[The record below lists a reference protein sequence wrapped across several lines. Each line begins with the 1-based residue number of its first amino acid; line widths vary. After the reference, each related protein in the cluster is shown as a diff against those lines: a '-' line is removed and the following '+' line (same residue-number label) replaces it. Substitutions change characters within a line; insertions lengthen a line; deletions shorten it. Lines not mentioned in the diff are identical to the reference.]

1 MPENP
6 NKAPTI
12 DLKAWQR
19 NKTTAWLEFLDRLS
33 SWFWQDNEGAGRWTL
48 VLDDA
53 ERHSSTT
60 HPTRTAPGLK
70 AQVLHQ
76 SRLKYALVAAFGSI
90 YKTIINAH
98 PNTEALDASGNVVPF
113 GTNLL
118 RAIGAK
124 IVPEDAEG
132 ITHANL
138 ELQRQIWTFPGLARG
153 IEPLRGWCD
162 RILLLFNDLGRL
174 SNSDQNSAVCPQ
186 FDLLLT
192 TYKTLNDPIS
202 WTRCLDRLKSEPDY
216 IAAGPTVSLYVQ
228 YIDRFATQHVASQK
242 LTGVRQGGHFKAA
255 YSAEAL
261 CWVCGSAN
269 HDPRQ
274 CKMLNSALADYR
286 SKHLHGKGTSRG
298 GPGSSRIARGGS
310 FRGSSTRSG
319 SSQHA
324 GTSRGGS
331 SSRGN
336 GRGGHQSHFKN
347 RSSNKSYNKNNNPAS
362 APQHGAHAVNLALP
376 PPPPYPTAPEQ
387 HFAFAA
393 GHDESIAVPP
403 VMDAMIEE
411 ENKQKM
417 TDAQQPKTEPIV
429 GMKRHYNEE
438 EGQQPDIY
446 DVYPNKK
453 PRLMDAIDT
462 NLTVTFSDTDSSDEK
477 GMAPLEHYLE
487 EGSLPY
493 LGWWAPLE
501 RTRQPK
507 MFKVKDFWKNA
518 PSLTMEA
525 YETASLNIIAPAIYQ
540 LEYEDTEETHIITI
554 PRDASMTDIKDHPSF
569 WFLKQVLEFRW
580 TNPYPSPR
588 DPLYDEKRGE
598 YALVAAKILDYANH
612 RGHTISPSW
621 TLAKDVPDQVI
632 LAMIDMI
639 DNKPQYHAARLIH
652 MAQLHI
658 FYMAY
663 IESMYPEVNLQDLRQ
678 ADFKFISNGD
688 KNLYPHRFHRYDGTI
703 TIDSNSQPDVCKFT
717 YVVDFET
724 MANWNTL
731 VEPEDSSEDEDG
743 DTYHTIDTY
752 YSSDSDSDLE
762 QEEVDDDDKPQ
773 RYSPTSPSYCP

>member
-12 DLKAWQR
+12 DPKAWQR
-19 NKTTAWLEFLDRLS
+19 NKTTAWLEFIDRLS
-33 SWFWQDNEGAGRWTL
+33 SWLWQDNEGAARWTL

-53 ERHSSTT
+53 ERHGSTT
-60 HPTRTAPGLK
+60 HPPRTAAGIK
-70 AQVLHQ
+70 SQVLHQ

-132 ITHANL
+132 VTHANL
-138 ELQRQIWTFPGLARG
+138 ELQRQIWTFPGLTRG

-186 FDLLLT
+186 LDLLLT

-202 WTRCLDRLKSEPDY
+202 WTRCLDRLKSEPAY
-216 IAAGPTVSLYVQ
+216 IAAGPKVSLYVQ
-228 YIDRFATQHVASQK
+228 HIDRFATQHVASQK
-242 LTGVRQGGHFKAA
+242 LTGVRQASQKPTGVRQGGHFKAA

-274 CKMLNSALADYR
+274 CKMLNSALADYK

-298 GPGSSRIARGGS
+298 SPGSSRIARGGS
-310 FRGSSTRSG
+310 FR
-319 SSQHA
+319 
-324 GTSRGGS
+324 GS

-336 GRGGHQSHFKN
+336 GRGGHQSHFKD
-347 RSSNKSYNKNNNPAS
+347 RSFNKSYHKNNRPAGSKTS
-362 APQHGAHAVNLALP
+362 APQHGAHAANLAMP

-393 GHDESIAVPP
+393 GHDEAIAVPP
-403 VMDAMIEE
+403 VMDAMIEAE
-411 ENKQKM
+411 DKQKE
-417 TDAQQPKTEPIV
+417 TDVQQPKTEPIV
-429 GMKRHYNEE
+429 GIKRHYNE

-453 PRLMDAIDT
+453 PRLMDAIDM

-477 GMAPLEHYLE
+477 GMVPLEHYRE
-487 EGSLPY
+487 EGTLPH

-501 RTRQPK
+501 RVRQRK
-507 MFKVKDFWKNA
+507 MLQVKDPFDDKGY
-518 PSLTMEA
+518 LTMEA
-525 YETASLNIIAPAIYQ
+525 YEAVSLNIIAPAVYQ
-540 LEYEDTEETHIITI
+540 LEFEDTEETHIITI

-632 LAMIDMI
+632 LAMIAMI
-639 DNKPQYHAARLIH
+639 DKKPQYHAAILIH

-663 IESMYPEVNLQDLRQ
+663 IESMHPEINLQDLRQ
-678 ADFKFISNGD
+678 AEFKFISNGD
-688 KNLYPHRFHRYDGTI
+688 KSLYPYRFHRYDGMI
-703 TIDSNSQPDVCKFT
+703 TIDPNSQPDACKFT
-717 YVVDFET
+717 YVVDYET
-724 MANWNTL
+724 MDNWNTL
-731 VEPEDSSEDEDG
+731 VVPDDSSDDSDG
-743 DTYHTIDTY
+743 DTYGTIDSY
-752 YSSDSDSDLE
+752 YSSDSDSDIE